1 MEEMLTM
8 VPCAHAGKYRL
19 DHGNWAEEVG
29 SKQLID
35 LRVFALFP
43 GSAVPMASVVDE
55 NVDAPE
61 AGLGPPHRV
70 GNLSAVA
77 HVQRDRQRGG
87 RVGICEVLDSEH
99 VAGGDDCVPT
109 PLEHS
114 LSQVST
120 ESGRASRDQ
129 PRRHRISYHLFA
141 CTLPSADSR
150 TIEVTGEALRRNP
163 VTGRFLSFTG
173 SSDGSGMT

>member
-1 MEEMLTM
+1 M

-87 RVGICEVLDSEH
+87 RVGTCEVLDSEH